1 MIALPFGGAVLQD
14 LGSSKEEVDA
24 ILEEKRR
31 ELVVLR
37 NAKSLIPDNK
47 YDVNDTDDID
57 NNIDHES
64 IHNESSEV
72 SDEKE

>member
-37 NAKSLIPDNK
+37 NAKSRIPDNK

>member
-47 YDVNDTDDID
+47 YDDNDTDDID

-72 SDEKE
+72 NDEKE